1 MHGAIW
7 EPPYSALLCFVPLG
21 WTQGG
26 SQLPLPLPAS
36 PDHVAL
42 VNVPCQVW
50 VRQSQQPVCVRVWAA
65 RGYFGK
71 EREGSFVLLPLV
83 ITRSKQESCLC
94 SWTPGEANQPLAPLG
109 PVGL

>member
-1 MHGAIW
+1 MHGTIW
-7 EPPYSALLCFVPLG
+7 KPPYSALLCFVPLG

-50 VRQSQQPVCVRVWAA
+50 VRQSQQPVCASGWQEAIL
-65 RGYFGK
+65 GK
-71 EREGSFVLLPLV
+71 SGREALFCYLL
-83 ITRSKQESCLC
+83 
-94 SWTPGEANQPLAPLG
+94 
-109 PVGL
+109 